1 VAEHEA
7 DNVVGLTSTEP
18 TSDTSGNYTMKI
30 LRESWI
36 IACIGIADLV
46 TTLIWVHH
54 HGAQEAN
61 PLFAHY
67 LAMGSVWFAV
77 MKLVLLAG
85 PIFLLEWASRHRP
98 LFTRRASQFAICA
111 YLVLYGVG
119 VAKLN
124 PNLLRPEAAHAE
136 VVVAAAPGSTVSERP
151 SGYNDWLQSQRRK
164 KRDDRDFEMISSAN

>member
-1 VAEHEA
+1 
-7 DNVVGLTSTEP
+7 
-18 TSDTSGNYTMKI
+18 MRI

-46 TTLIWVHH
+46 TTLIWVHN
-54 HGAQEAN
+54 HGAKEAN

-98 LFTRRASQFAICA
+98 VFTRRASQFAIAA
-111 YLVLYGVG
+111 YVVMYGVG

-124 PNLLRPEAAHAE
+124 SNLFQLQPAHAE
-136 VVVAAAPGSTVSERP
+136 VIVAELPALKFER
-151 SGYNDWLQSQRRK
+151 GRDHMRK
-164 KRDDRDFEMISSAN
+164 TWKHDQKLKDVDDRNFRMISSAN